1 MRRPRSNAGLS
12 EIDLT
17 GVWDGLYSYT
27 RSGELEST
35 FTAVLFQTGGRLSG
49 AIHETMRRRRGDVP
63 ANADVEGSVSGTV
76 VSFAKHYDGTGGQ
89 QHTVMYE
96 GRLSGDEIE
105 GIWSIP
111 SAPGNE
117 GRFLMIRG
125 RKAET
130 RLKKEILEKI

>member
-1 MRRPRSNAGLS
+1 MTTAAQN
-12 EIDLT
+12 ELT

-49 AIHETMRRRRGDVP
+49 AIHETMRRRRGDIA
-63 ANADVEGSVSGTV
+63 ANAEVEGV
-76 VSFAKHYDGTGGQ
+76 VAGSHVAFAKHYDGTGGV
-89 QHTVMYE
+89 QHTVAYE

-105 GIWSIP
+105 GTWTIP
-111 SAPGNE
+111 AAPGNA

-130 RLKKEILEKI
+130 GAEKSVLEKI